1 MINAPLV
8 VLEESWSTLKSLIQ
22 RYESVQIYRRASLRF
37 RMASAN
43 AARVVS
49 SGTPPRSE
57 AEKVEDRFSDTR
69 RPASLKAV
77 ISVAESVGVDVNDV
91 RAGS

>member
-1 MINAPLV
+1 
-8 VLEESWSTLKSLIQ
+8 
-22 RYESVQIYRRASLRF
+22 
-37 RMASAN
+37 MASAN

-69 RPASLKAV
+69 QPGSLKAV
-77 ISVAESVGVDVNDV
+77 ISVAESVGVEVNDV